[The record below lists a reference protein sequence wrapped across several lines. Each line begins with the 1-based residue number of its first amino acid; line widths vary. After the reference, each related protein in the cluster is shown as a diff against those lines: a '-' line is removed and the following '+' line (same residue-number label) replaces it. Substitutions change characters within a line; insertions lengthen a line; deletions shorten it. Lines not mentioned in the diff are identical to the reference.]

1 MTMKTSWTGRALA
14 PAVAVALGFG
24 ATQALARPAEAAQ
37 AQAQACLKYE
47 CMAYCESRGGTGQCL
62 YDTCVCRIWYP

>member
-14 PAVAVALGFG
+14 TAVAVALGFG

-37 AQAQACLKYE
+37 AQAQACLKYA
-47 CMAYCESRGGTGQCL
+47 CMTYCQSRGGEGFCFL
-62 YDTCVCRIWYP
+62 DTCVCRIWEP